1 MHTIEYTQ
9 TLQTFLRVDEVVV
22 DEQTKYADY
31 TTDVGVSTVVSPPS
45 GSIINTPSTRWVRGI
60 TSTTFAAPLTM
71 GVDME
76 GKPQY
81 YGTLTT

>member
-1 MHTIEYTQ
+1 M
-9 TLQTFLRVDEVVV
+9 QTFLRVDEVVV

-45 GSIINTPSTRWVRGI
+45 GSIINTPSTWWLSG
-60 TSTTFAAPLTM
+60 TTTTNIPITM
-71 GVDME
+71 GVDIE